1 MVPYNNLGEWPSYE
15 ELKDRIAELEAQLAA
30 MTDERN
36 ELQRERQEQID
47 IIMSNPVTC
56 INGITHP
63 AKETQYDDCLYCYV
77 NGLRQQLAAA
87 QERTMA
93 IRIIFD
99 GPPGPDAGQFVE
111 VETDTGESISIGE
124 WIDRKDGYWALR
136 IAKLPAPPEQEDTD
150 DH

>member
-1 MVPYNNLGEWPSYE
+1 MELSLLPCPFCGKPAEASHTMRATIEETMEAEPYINCSQPKCAGRHVCASVSEWQYRT
-15 ELKDRIAELEAQLAA
+15 DRIAELEA
-30 MTDERN
+30 
-36 ELQRERQEQID
+36 
-47 IIMSNPVTC
+47 
-56 INGITHP
+56 
-63 AKETQYDDCLYCYV
+63 
-77 NGLRQQLAAA
+77 QLAAA

-124 WIDRKDGYWALR
+124 WIDLKDGYWALR

>member
-1 MVPYNNLGEWPSYE
+1 ME
-15 ELKDRIAELEAQLAA
+15 KRIFICQQCGAELCADEVDGMLGHAVPDFDNAGDVYGCNQCGPCEVVPDRAIAYIAA
-30 MTDERN
+30 LE
-36 ELQRERQEQID
+36 
-47 IIMSNPVTC
+47 
-56 INGITHP
+56 
-63 AKETQYDDCLYCYV
+63 
-77 NGLRQQLAAA
+77 QQLAAA

-136 IAKLPAPPEQEDTD
+136 IAKLPAPPEQED
-150 DH
+150 

>member
-1 MVPYNNLGEWPSYE
+1 
-15 ELKDRIAELEAQLAA
+15 
-30 MTDERN
+30 
-36 ELQRERQEQID
+36 
-47 IIMSNPVTC
+47 
-56 INGITHP
+56 
-63 AKETQYDDCLYCYV
+63 
-77 NGLRQQLAAA
+77 
-87 QERTMA
+87 MA

>member
-1 MVPYNNLGEWPSYE
+1 MEAEPYINCSQPKCAGRHVCASVSEWQYRT
-15 ELKDRIAELEAQLAA
+15 DRIAELELFTRAAGTSLANA
-30 MTDERN
+30 NDRIA
-36 ELQRERQEQID
+36 ELE
-47 IIMSNPVTC
+47 
-56 INGITHP
+56 
-63 AKETQYDDCLYCYV
+63 
-77 NGLRQQLAAA
+77 QQLAAA

-111 VETDTGESISIGE
+111 VETDTRESISIGE

>member
-1 MVPYNNLGEWPSYE
+1 M
-15 ELKDRIAELEAQLAA
+15 KDTTRAWLEGFSIGLVVMSLLLAA
-30 MTDERN
+30 
-36 ELQRERQEQID
+36 ID
-47 IIMSNPVTC
+47 
-56 INGITHP
+56 
-63 AKETQYDDCLYCYV
+63 AF
-77 NGLRQQLAAA
+77 AAA

-136 IAKLPAPPEQEDTD
+136 IAKLPAPPEQED
-150 DH
+150 

>member
-1 MVPYNNLGEWPSYE
+1 M
-15 ELKDRIAELEAQLAA
+15 KDTTRAWLEGFSIGLVVMSLLLAA
-30 MTDERN
+30 
-36 ELQRERQEQID
+36 ID
-47 IIMSNPVTC
+47 
-56 INGITHP
+56 
-63 AKETQYDDCLYCYV
+63 AF
-77 NGLRQQLAAA
+77 AAA

>member
-1 MVPYNNLGEWPSYE
+1 MKTYRILSDDELREARICEEYSCLVGPDGFECVLGEPEDRVWWRDLSPVVERLNNYA
-15 ELKDRIAELEAQLAA
+15 DRIAELEAAL
-30 MTDERN
+30 T
-36 ELQRERQEQID
+36 
-47 IIMSNPVTC
+47 
-56 INGITHP
+56 
-63 AKETQYDDCLYCYV
+63 
-77 NGLRQQLAAA
+77 AA

-136 IAKLPAPPEQEDTD
+136 IAKLPAPPEQED
-150 DH
+150 

>member
-1 MVPYNNLGEWPSYE
+1 MTNIIPQDPFETWQV
-15 ELKDRIAELEAQLAA
+15 RICQADAAMTEQAYLVVKAHNESLLNADKSAIVRVQELEA
-30 MTDERN
+30 
-36 ELQRERQEQID
+36 
-47 IIMSNPVTC
+47 
-56 INGITHP
+56 
-63 AKETQYDDCLYCYV
+63 
-77 NGLRQQLAAA
+77 QLAAA

-136 IAKLPAPPEQEDTD
+136 IAKLPAPPEQEAANIADIEN
-150 DH
+150 